1 MNSARRRTMV
11 AWIAALTT
19 IDLATKIWATATLDD
34 KPITLPG
41 PIDLQ
46 LSYNNGTAFGLFT
59 NIPPLLITAA
69 TLTIALALLTAAWNG
84 RTPTGPAALIIAGAL
99 ANTIDRLEAGSVVDM
114 LHTGWWP
121 TFNVADIFITTGVA
135 WWAITATN
143 TDHSTSPTIEPS
155 STTHQHQT

>member
-1 MNSARRRTMV
+1 MV

-34 KPITLPG
+34 RPITLPG

-46 LSYNNGTAFGLFT
+46 LSYNNGTAFGLFA

-69 TLTIALALLTAAWNG
+69 TLTIALALLRAAWNG
-84 RTPTGPAALIIAGAL
+84 RTPTGPAAFIIAGAL

-135 WWAITATN
+135 WWAVTATN
-143 TDHSTSPTIEPS
+143 TDRSTSPTIEPS
-155 STTHQHQT
+155 SATHQHQT